1 MEKKFIFG
9 LVTAMAFIGLVGS
22 AAETPLAAKAATGD
36 PTPSWTYDEDQDQMV
51 DELYDDDERRTLEG
65 GAIDS
70 EFSYIEANLS
80 LTSHSPDG
88 AIYRYS
94 SQPEKQ
100 NGAIRFEIWL
110 SEEVDLSKVA
120 FSARG
125 FAAATSVDA
134 WSESGVPL
142 NETQDDFG
150 TANAT
155 IERETW
161 TSVTINYANSFG
173 EMAYAGHPEML
184 VRNGAGGFALWTTES
199 TTGTLRIRK
208 VEYVDAGG
216 SSTLLDD
223 FKHEAGTPAGAYWG
237 GPGDGTEA
245 VQRYVTLKDGAS
257 YKYAYGEALGFDST
271 VLRIR
276 GDFSGAS
283 LALVAADGTAGTA
296 VPWASLKD
304 QNGEPV
310 PTSSTDYVDVA
321 IDHALSGITGEY
333 AGILLAS
340 TTEMDIRTWYA
351 SNLQS
356 RVAYPY
362 APSIDL
368 STASYLNDFEFT
380 YTKGGWPTAYSN
392 APEELAAHGI
402 DYVVN
407 WNDAEGVSF
416 DGHNMVLPATNGS
429 YSNFFIGAKN
439 PEPKDYMV
447 VVAKAEDGADFN
459 NFRFRVGGN
468 SGETYYKSGI
478 ADYGYPTAD
487 FSTVDENG
495 YTWMV
500 FSTNENDS
508 LKKENVNGE
517 INLYWSHTE
526 GQILI
531 DSIFFADAAAPELG
545 EKSSIGA
552 PGSPA
557 GGYLYIGYVSE
568 KARILTLEIT
578 GGAGGGDTSNVAIEQ
593 EGLASKYLKDG
604 ALIGKDGTA
613 LEPQAIAEG
622 ETITLEIDLEKSGFD
637 ITKAAHYHGHF
648 NDIEGL
654 PTTGNISLAAY
665 ETRLASTET
674 QSLLSEPLSVSMGGE
689 YAYISG
695 YDVRNQGD
703 ILRLKIHSDTARED
717 ALVGF
722 RIEFQAK
729 GEAAQT
735 LYFNA
740 GQLKGTDGSA
750 IGMGLEE
757 GENVLEID
765 LAKSGIAYGKLTNIH
780 LHGGDAAYASS
791 PCAFTI
797 EEMSLVRTD
806 GLSGRYV
813 GELSG
818 MVTDFTGP
826 TVTIAPEASN
836 YEVGDTVSF
845 TVVAEDETTA
855 SEDILLDIE
864 VTYGSGDTFEVIEAE
879 NNSFVAEKAGDYTVT
894 VTATDEFGNETI
906 ESITITV
913 SEASSPVD
921 PDDSGSAST
930 PSTSKPD
937 ASTSEPGPSDPVD
950 EPAGLEP
957 GAIAGIVIGAIA
969 GVAVIGFLVWFF
981 LLRKKK

>member
-9 LVTAMAFIGLVGS
+9 LVTAMAFMGLVGS
-22 AAETPLAAKAATGD
+22 TAESPLAAHAAEGD

-51 DELYDDDERRTLEG
+51 DELYENDERRTLEG
-65 GAIDS
+65 DAVDS
-70 EFSYIEANLS
+70 EFSYIEADLAK
-80 LTSHSPDG
+80 TTHTPDG

-110 SEEVDLSKVA
+110 SQDVDLSKVG

-142 NETQDDFG
+142 DETQDDFG

-161 TSVTINYANSFG
+161 TSITINFANSFG
-173 EMAYAGHPEML
+173 EMSYAGHPDML
-184 VRNGAGGFALWTTES
+184 VRNGAGGFALWTLEDTV
-199 TTGTLRIRK
+199 GTIRIRK
-208 VEYVDAGG
+208 AEYIDAGG

-223 FKHEAGTPAGAYWG
+223 FKHEAGAPSGAYWG
-237 GPGDGTEA
+237 GPGAGTTA
-245 VQRYVTLKDGAS
+245 VERYVSLENGS
-257 YKYAYGEALGFDST
+257 YKYAYGEALGYDST

-276 GDFSGAS
+276 GDFSGATF
-283 LALVAADGTAGTA
+283 ALVAEDGTAGTA
-296 VPWASLKD
+296 IPWASLKD
-304 QNGEPV
+304 QNGEAV
-310 PTSSTDYVDVA
+310 PTSSVDYVDVA

-333 AGILLAS
+333 AGILLSS
-340 TTEMDIRTWYA
+340 TTAMDIRSWYA
-351 SNLQS
+351 SNLQG
-356 RVAYPY
+356 RTAYPY

-368 STASYLNDFEFT
+368 STASYLNDFEFS

-392 APEELAAHGI
+392 APEELIAHGI

-416 DGHNMVLPATNGS
+416 DGHNMVLPATNGA
-429 YSNFFIGAKN
+429 YSNFFIGAKD
-439 PEPKDYMV
+439 PTPKDYMV
-447 VVAKAEDGADFN
+447 VVAKAEGGADFN
-459 NFRFRVGGN
+459 SFRFKVGSN
-468 SGETYYKSGI
+468 AAEIYYNNGL
-478 ADYGYPTAD
+478 ADYGYLTAD

-500 FSTNENDS
+500 FSTSENDN
-508 LKKENVNGE
+508 LRKDAINGE
-517 INLYWSHTE
+517 LNLYWSHTE

-531 DSIFFADAAAPELG
+531 DSIFFADEATPELA
-545 EKSSIGA
+545 EKQAIGLPGA
-552 PGSPA
+552 PS

-568 KARILTLEIT
+568 KARVLTLEIT
-578 GGAGGGDTSNVAIEQ
+578 GGAGGGDTSVLSLEQ

-604 ALIGKDGTA
+604 ALIGTDGVA

-622 ETITLEIDLEKSGFD
+622 ETVTLTIDLEKSGYD
-637 ITKAAHYHGHF
+637 VTKSAHYHGHF

-654 PTTGNISLAAY
+654 PSIGNVTVSAYQSLLKTTEA
-665 ETRLASTET
+665 
-674 QSLLSEPLSVSMGGE
+674 QSLLSEPLAVSMTGD

-695 YDVRNQGD
+695 YDVTNQGD
-703 ILRLKIHSDTARED
+703 ILRLNITSETARED

-722 RIEFQAK
+722 RMEFQAR
-729 GEAAQT
+729 GEASQT

-740 GQLKGTDGSA
+740 GQLKGTDGEP
-750 IGMGLEE
+750 IGMALAE
-757 GENVLEID
+757 GENLIEID
-765 LAKSGIAYGKLTNIH
+765 LGKSGIAYGKLTAIH

-797 EEMSLVRTD
+797 EEMSLLRTD
-806 GLSGRYV
+806 GLSGRYA
-813 GELSG
+813 GHLPA

-826 TVTIAPEASN
+826 TVTIAPEANN

-845 TVVAEDETTA
+845 TIVAEDETTP
-855 SEDILLDIE
+855 SEEIELDVE
-864 VTYGSGDTFEVIEAE
+864 VTYGSGDTFETIEAPD
-879 NNSFVAEKAGDYTVT
+879 NSFLAEKAGDYTVT
-894 VTATDEFGNETI
+894 VTARDEFGNETV

-913 SEASSPVD
+913 TEPSSPVD
-921 PDDSGSAST
+921 PDDSGSASG
-930 PSTSKPD
+930 PITSEPGD
-937 ASTSEPGPSDPVD
+937 STSEPQPSDPTE

-969 GVAVIGFLVWFF
+969 GVGLIGFLAWFF